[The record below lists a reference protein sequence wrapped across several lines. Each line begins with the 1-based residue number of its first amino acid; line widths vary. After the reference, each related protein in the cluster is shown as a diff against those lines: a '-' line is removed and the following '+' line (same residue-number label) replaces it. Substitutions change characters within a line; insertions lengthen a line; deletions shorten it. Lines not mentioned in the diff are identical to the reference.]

1 MLDNCSQAKFVKEWF
16 LGYLCLQGREASM
29 KIKRM
34 NRKVTKISRTLEDLE
49 VLQVSERKRR
59 TKLSEDANAINTK
72 RFASW

>member
-1 MLDNCSQAKFVKEWF
+1 
-16 LGYLCLQGREASM
+16 M

-72 RFASW
+72 RFAS

>member
-1 MLDNCSQAKFVKEWF
+1 
-16 LGYLCLQGREASM
+16 M

-59 TKLSEDANAINTK
+59 TKLSEDANVINTK
-72 RFASW
+72 RFAS